1 MNSTH
6 TPAALF
12 GLFPDSLNHAILEF
26 RQRHLKEMH
35 LEDSENISTL
45 PHFTISWNPDF
56 DFKQS
61 EALRGMIERREF
73 PPITLEVLEIKQ
85 SGNDIAVF
93 FDVDKT
99 KLWVREIS
107 DVSESVG
114 MDVVYTNQIK
124 LLKTAIV
131 AGNEATLIHELEQLI
146 PKRIEIKALGL
157 GGKLLRKQDLA
168 WQLPLS
174 GDYLKVRLK
183 L

>member
-1 MNSTH
+1 METKP

-12 GLFPDSLNHAILEF
+12 GLFPDSLNQAILEF
-26 RQRHLKEMH
+26 RQQQLKEMH
-35 LEDSENISTL
+35 LEYSENIYTL

-56 DFKQS
+56 DFRQS
-61 EALRGMIERREF
+61 NALRGMLEYRDF
-73 PPITLEVLEIKQ
+73 PPVTIEVIEIKQ
-85 SGNDIAVF
+85 SGNDIAIF

-107 DVSESVG
+107 DVSESMG

-124 LLKTAIV
+124 LLKTTIIS
-131 AGNEATLIHELEQLI
+131 GNEATLIHELEQLI
-146 PKRIEIKALGL
+146 PKKIEIKTIGF
-157 GGKLLRKQDLA
+157 GGKLLREEDLN
-168 WQLPLS
+168 WKISLT